1 MGLVSPRHVWS
12 SRIRDRTHVSSWQED
27 FLLLSHQGSPPKSY
41 QNDISYFNHFQKTW
55 REFFFFFSSNHTILK
70 IVTCHCFYL
79 LCFGAMEITC
89 MALSFIF
96 FMNKVDSVTIALPT
110 FSWFRWSK
118 YLIAAFLTDS
128 LSSWLNIQILIQI
141 TTPYYDRQYV
151 VIH

>member
-1 MGLVSPRHVWS
+1 MCDLPGSGIEPM
-12 SRIRDRTHVSSWQED
+12 
-27 FLLLSHQGSPPKSY
+27 SPPGRRIFY
-41 QNDISYFNHFQKTW
+41 YWAT
-55 REFFFFFSSNHTILK
+55 REALPNLTKMTFPILTTSRKHGESFFFFFSNHTILK